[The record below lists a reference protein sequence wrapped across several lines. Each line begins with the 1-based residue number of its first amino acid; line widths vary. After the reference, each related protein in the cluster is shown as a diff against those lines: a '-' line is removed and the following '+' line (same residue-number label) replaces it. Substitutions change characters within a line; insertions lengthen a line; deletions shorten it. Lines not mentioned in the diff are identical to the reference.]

1 MKKYFLLASLV
12 CFAFSLNAQ
21 TYPNPEFSNEVC
33 YLKKDKEYSTVR
45 LEKNASKMQ
54 TKAGMINGSEQS
66 YSIEGT
72 SSSVRVPAGTISF
85 VFSTGASSSS
95 SSNNRSDSVMK
106 ANGIDPSMMNF
117 GGMSDPSNSITLY
130 KLDIAKGERKI
141 YLMKQGGYFGSHKN
155 QSSDKMT
162 LSIKKIKEGYW
173 VLITDKPLTKGEYA
187 FTMSGMG
194 MGSMDGSTTLFAF
207 GVD

>member
-1 MKKYFLLASLV
+1 MKKIFFLF
-12 CFAFSLNAQ
+12 CFAAITFASKAQ
-21 TYPNPEFSNEVC
+21 TYPEPEFANEVC
-33 YLKKDKEYSTVR
+33 YLKKDKEYAAVR

-54 TKAGMINGSEQS
+54 TKTNVINGTEQS
-66 YSIEGT
+66 YSIDGA
-72 SSSVRVPAGTISF
+72 SSSVRVPTGNLSF

-95 SSNNRSDSVMK
+95 NPGNKSDSVMK
-106 ANGIDPSMMNF
+106 ANGIDPNMMNF
-117 GGMSDPSNSITLY
+117 GGMMDPSNSITLY
-130 KLDIAKGERKI
+130 KLDVAKGERKI

-162 LSIKKIKEGYW
+162 FSIKKIRDGYW

-194 MGSMDGSTTLFAF
+194 MGGMDGSITVFAF